1 MVLAMVPTNKNGPRT
16 CSMTHLKLHKE
27 LKLSCRARCRL
38 SIDPRLGQLLA
49 AHALDSLSVNEWALD
64 GREERGV

>member
-1 MVLAMVPTNKNGPRT
+1 
-16 CSMTHLKLHKE
+16 MTHLKLHKE